1 MKKAISIASGLLL
14 GTLVMGWTALAQ
26 ESAPAREFRAGGLE
40 MRDFGGRGGERGGE
54 RMATRLMAALESD
67 RVKAYLNLTD
77 QQVDRLRQ
85 LLVDTEKAGVRTRAD
100 IEVRHIELRELLRA
114 DKPDHD
120 AVIKKVQELSEL
132 RGQMMKQRIEALLDA
147 KSVLTPEQQK
157 KIREFMSRR
166 ESFGAERGRF
176 GAGREGFRPSRP
188 QAPRPSAPPARPGE
202 PPVQ

>member
-1 MKKAISIASGLLL
+1 MKKAIFFASGLLL
-14 GTLVMGWTALAQ
+14 STLVMGWTALAQ
-26 ESAPAREFRAGGLE
+26 ETSPPREHRAGGQVWE
-40 MRDFGGRGGERGGE
+40 DFGGRGGEGGGE
-54 RMATRLMAALESD
+54 RMATRLMSALESD

-100 IEVRHIELRELLRA
+100 IAVRHIELRELLRA

-120 AVIKKVQELSEL
+120 AVIKNVQELSEL
-132 RGQMMKQRIEALLDA
+132 RGQMMKQHIEALLAA
-147 KSVLTPEQQK
+147 KTVLTPEQLK
-157 KIREFMSRR
+157 KIREFMARR
-166 ESFGAERGRF
+166 EAFGAGRERF

-188 QAPRPSAPPARPGE
+188 EAPRPPAPPAHPGE